1 MEVADIRPVKFE
13 TRYVRNEDGTH
24 REVDWVEYARR
35 GDAKYQ
41 VTPARIR
48 DIQKIPGLWEPLRPH
63 YEAWRRG
70 QSYVDDGGTP
80 LAAWAGLT
88 REQMEVIKAADVHSV
103 ESLAGLSDSQRDRIG
118 LPGMVSI
125 QQAAKRFLD
134 SRSSAKVETALAQK
148 DEEIAALRAQMEM
161 LIESMAPRGDD
172 EEPARRRGPGRPRK
186 EESAQDAA

>member
-1 MEVADIRPVKFE
+1 MEAADIRPVRFE
-13 TRYVRNEDGTH
+13 TRYVRNEDGTM

-48 DIQKIPGLWEPLRPH
+48 DIQKIPGLWAPLQAH
-63 YEAWRRG
+63 YEAWKRG
-70 QSYVDDGGTP
+70 QSIVDDGGTP

-103 ESLAGLSDSQRDRIG
+103 ESLAGLTDSQRDRIG

-148 DEEIAALRAQMEM
+148 DEEIAALKAQMEM
-161 LIESMAPRGDD
+161 LMEAMQGQAGNE
-172 EEPARRRGPGRPRK
+172 EEPRRRGPGRPRK
-186 EESAQDAA
+186 EDAAQDAA